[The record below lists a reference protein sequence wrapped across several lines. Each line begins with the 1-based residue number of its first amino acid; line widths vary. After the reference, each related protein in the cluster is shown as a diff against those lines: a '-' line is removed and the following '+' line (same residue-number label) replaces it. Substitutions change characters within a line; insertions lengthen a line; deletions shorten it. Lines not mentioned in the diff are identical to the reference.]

1 MKRNI
6 KIFFLPVVAAAA
18 LSLASCGDWT
28 DSESVDIRRPSL
40 EAQNP
45 DLYAQYL
52 EALRAYK
59 ASDHKVTF
67 VMMENRA
74 GLAPESQNQR
84 LASYPDSVDF
94 ICMTNPENLAAAYA
108 DDMKTVRE
116 KGTRVVYDI
125 DFTRFESEWEAFQAA
140 QQPVETPE
148 EEAGEETGTVQ
159 TLAEGD
165 ETGEGAGEGT
175 GEGAGEEVGTPDE
188 PMTFERFCAE
198 RLETLLA
205 CCDAYGFDGLCFSY
219 DGPVLS
225 SLTQTEID
233 ALTTRLADLFAILSE
248 WRASHADKLLF
259 FRGKPANLPD
269 RSFLAECSYVI
280 VMAEAAAS
288 GEELSVEM
296 LRSCIDGVPTDRLLI
311 GVTAP
316 AIDGAD
322 EYGYFSQTD
331 AAGNKLSA
339 MVGAASWVVAPF
351 VYEIQ
356 GVAVARAWNDYYN
369 LNLVYAN
376 IREAVNIMNPTPK
389 N

>member
-1 MKRNI
+1 MKRHI
-6 KIFFLPVVAAAA
+6 KIYFLPVVAAAA
-18 LSLASCGDWT
+18 LSLGSCGDWT
-28 DSESVDIRRPSL
+28 ETESVDIRRPSL

-52 EALRAYK
+52 EALRTYK

-94 ICMTNPENLAAAYA
+94 ICMTNPENLAATYA
-108 DDMKTVRE
+108 EDMEKVRE

-125 DFTRFESEWEAFQAA
+125 DYARFESEWEAFQAA
-140 QQPVETPE
+140 QQPEETPE
-148 EEAGEETGTVQ
+148 EGTGEDAGTVQ

-165 ETGEGAGEGT
+165 ETGEGT

-188 PMTFERFCAE
+188 PMTFERFCAG
-198 RLETLLA
+198 RLESLLA
-205 CCDAYGFDGLCFSY
+205 CCDAYGFDGICFSY
-219 DGPVLS
+219 EGRALS
-225 SLTQTEID
+225 GMTQSEIET
-233 ALTTRLADLFAILSE
+233 LTTRLSALFATLSE
-248 WRASHADKLLF
+248 WRAAHADKLLF
-259 FRGKPANLPD
+259 FRGTPANLPD
-269 RSFLAECSYVI
+269 GSFLAECSYVI

-288 GEELSVEM
+288 GEELSIEM
-296 LRSCIDGVPTDRLLI
+296 LRSCRVEGMPTDRMLI

-316 AIDGAD
+316 ALDGAD

-331 AAGNKLSA
+331 AAGKPLSA
-339 MVGAASWVVAPF
+339 MVGAAAWVVAPF
-351 VYEIQ
+351 EYEIR

-369 LNLVYAN
+369 LDLAYAN

>member
-6 KIFFLPVVAAAA
+6 KIYFLPVVAAAA
-18 LSLASCGDWT
+18 LTLGSCDDWT

-45 DLYAQYL
+45 AAYAQYL

-94 ICMTNPENLAAAYA
+94 ICMTNPENLAADYA
-108 DDMKTVRE
+108 ADMKTVRE

-125 DFTRFESEWEAFQAA
+125 NYSRIESEWEAFLAA
-140 QQPVETPE
+140 QQPEETPE
-148 EEAGEETGTVQ
+148 EGE
-159 TLAEGD
+159 TLAEG
-165 ETGEGAGEGT
+165 EGEGEGSDT
-175 GEGAGEEVGTPDE
+175 PEEPVA
-188 PMTFERFCAE
+188 TFESFCAE
-198 RLETLLA
+198 RIAALLA
-205 CCDAYGFDGLCFSY
+205 CCDTYGFDGVNFSY

-225 SLTQTEID
+225 SLTPTQTEE
-233 ALTTRLADLFAILSE
+233 LTARMQSLFTTLTE
-248 WRASHADKLLF
+248 WHTAHPDKLLF
-259 FRGKPANLPD
+259 FHGEPCKLPD
-269 RSFLAECSYVI
+269 VSYLAGFSYVI

-288 GEELSVEM
+288 GEELSIEM
-296 LRSCIDGVPTDRLLI
+296 LRSCTVEGVPTDRLLI

-316 AIDGAD
+316 AIDGSD
-322 EYGYFSQTD
+322 ENGYFSQTD
-331 AAGNKLSA
+331 ASGKPLTA
-339 MVGAASWVVAPF
+339 MVGAASWVIAPF
-351 VYEIQ
+351 EYEIC
-356 GVAVARAWNDYYN
+356 GLAIDRAWNDYYD

-376 IREAVNIMNPTPK
+376 IRSAVNIMNPTPK